1 MDAKVQACA
10 ANEYQINKSMYI
22 FFHELKRGKLA
33 QVTTNNSIS
42 TRFGFYLINR
52 QATLK

>member
-1 MDAKVQACA
+1 MQKFKPAQPMNTD
-10 ANEYQINKSMYI
+10 INKSMYI